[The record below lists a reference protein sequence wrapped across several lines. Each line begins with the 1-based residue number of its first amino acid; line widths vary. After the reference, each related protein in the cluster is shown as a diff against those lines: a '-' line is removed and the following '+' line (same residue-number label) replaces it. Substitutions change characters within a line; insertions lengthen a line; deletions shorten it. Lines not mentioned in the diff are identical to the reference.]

1 MAICQSGCQMRG
13 FCYFSGSRDHF
24 ALAFDNTCTKA
35 CMTKVTSRLEY
46 TEVLHY
52 YFLYLIP
59 RYYMHKCTKVTC
71 MFGFKW
77 NNPNA
82 IIMPILLQFMY
93 HNECMYYPFFFS
105 GYQIDSKQI
114 FNNGLNLAS
123 GSKSLWPDWK
133 HVVVIHCI
141 IINVHFYLID

>member
-1 MAICQSGCQMRG
+1 MINS
-13 FCYFSGSRDHF
+13 YPVVLNIKY
-24 ALAFDNTCTKA
+24 LAFGDLSICLPDAGLLLLFRKSRSFRACIWQRRTKA
-35 CMTKVTSRLEY
+35 SMTKVTSRLEY

-82 IIMPILLQFMY
+82 IITAILLQFMY
-93 HNECMYYPFFFS
+93 HKQCMYYPLFS
-105 GYQIDSKQI
+105 VGNISTANKYSKMVPI
-114 FNNGLNLAS
+114 
-123 GSKSLWPDWK
+123 
-133 HVVVIHCI
+133 
-141 IINVHFYLID
+141 